1 MYFEPLYQ
9 NLEVNSPNARY
20 ACDQM
25 QRFSPETADGDSGW
39 SSSSSPDRDNMP
51 DRCSSPDV
59 KTASEL
65 RVRRPMNAFIVWAK
79 EERRRLAHLNPDLE
93 NTDLSKILGK
103 SWKAMS
109 LAEKR
114 PFMQE
119 AERLR
124 VQHMQNHPNYK
135 YRPRRKKQFKKSKKS
150 QALDM
155 ERVRNNCEENIS
167 AKHHNLSYLIQ
178 SQGQQIPPYMQL
190 QGAGS
195 SCFETYSLPTPQ
207 VPPQQIIE
215 ANAMFLPPQVDQCNW
230 KPYGNQ
236 LNAGFSFMDS
246 YLEQYQR
253 ELLGDLDLSE
263 LEQYL
268 GPAACR
274 FDSLDT
280 FPVTSAHTLQMF

>member
-1 MYFEPLYQ
+1 MYFEQLYQ
-9 NLEVNSPNARY
+9 NLEVNSPNAMY
-20 ACDQM
+20 VCDQM
-25 QRFSPETADGDSGW
+25 QRFSPETTDGDSGW
-39 SSSSSPDRDNMP
+39 SSSSSPDRDNMI

-59 KTASEL
+59 KNIASEP

-135 YRPRRKKQFKKSKKS
+135 YRPRRKKQFKKSKKA
-150 QALDM
+150 QALEM
-155 ERVRNNCEENIS
+155 ERARNNCEENVS

-190 QGAGS
+190 QGTS
-195 SCFETYSLPTPQ
+195 NVCFETYSLLTPQ
-207 VPPQQIIE
+207 APPEQIIE
-215 ANAMFLPPQVDQCNW
+215 ANAVFLPPQVDQCSW
-230 KPYGNQ
+230 KPCGNQ

-246 YLEQYQR
+246 YVEQYQR

-274 FDSLDT
+274 FDDT
-280 FPVTSAHTLQMF
+280 FPATSAHTLQMF

>member
-1 MYFEPLYQ
+1 MYFEQLYP
-9 NLEVNSPNARY
+9 NSPNATY

-25 QRFSPETADGDSGW
+25 QRRFSPETVDVDSGW
-39 SSSSSPDRDNMP
+39 SSSSSPDRENMT
-51 DRCSSPDV
+51 DSCSSPDAK
-59 KTASEL
+59 KTDSEP

-79 EERRRLAHLNPDLE
+79 EERRRLAQLNPELE

-124 VQHMQNHPNYK
+124 VQHMQDHPNYK
-135 YRPRRKKQFKKSKKS
+135 YRPRRRKQFKKTKKT
-150 QALDM
+150 QAL
-155 ERVRNNCEENIS
+155 ETARVKNNCEENIS
-167 AKHHNLSYLIQ
+167 AKYHDLNYLIQ
-178 SQGQQIPPYMQL
+178 SQCQQIPPYMQL

-195 SCFETYSLPTPQ
+195 ACFETYYLPTPQ
-207 VPPQQIIE
+207 APPQEIIE
-215 ANAMFLPPQVDQCNW
+215 ANTTFLPPQVDQCNW

-246 YLEQYQR
+246 HLEQYQR